1 MTSLNTN
8 SPNRNNRSIINRE
21 LKIDDSRKDVRDYR
35 EIEDYLKTISRKFLK
50 EPATI
55 ENLDKAYTEM
65 LVKANKEKTDKNHH
79 E

>member
-1 MTSLNTN
+1 MASIKTN
-8 SPNRNNRSIINRE
+8 SPTKINRSIINRE
-21 LKIDDSRKDVRDYR
+21 LKIDDSKKEIRDYR

-65 LVKANKEKTDKNHH
+65 LVKANKEKAEKNNH